1 MMTSEEARDLMR
13 GLREAAGAATLPIDH
28 WLVEVVVRIDRLPV
42 EDAEKCGL
50 AEHFFHHVRRELPA
64 TWVPPTLRVAF
75 EVTHAEALI
84 PRWLR

>member
-13 GLREAAGAATLPIDH
+13 GLREAARAATLPG
-28 WLVEVVVRIDRLPV
+28 LVEVVVRIDRLPI

-75 EVTHAEALI
+75 EVTHAEVLI